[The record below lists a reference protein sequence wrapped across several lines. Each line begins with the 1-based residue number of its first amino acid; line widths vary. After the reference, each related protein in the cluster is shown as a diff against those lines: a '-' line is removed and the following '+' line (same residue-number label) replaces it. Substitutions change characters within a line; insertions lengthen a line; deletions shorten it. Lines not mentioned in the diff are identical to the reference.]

1 MLFRSQA
8 IHKWGHRESPGADEF
23 DAKSITFPKKC
34 HAPPPTFI
42 CARLI
47 LIVLV
52 GAIVAA
58 ISIVGKVLEWSVTPD
73 LSNLKNIVLQE
84 MQVTQWF
91 KEMTA
96 HPEAQKGFQQGYDMM
111 WQFMGPMFAVDVL
124 GAVLNTFYVKYYALT
139 V

>member
-1 MLFRSQA
+1 MSALSEYFNLAVGGLFLKSETYE
-8 IHKWGHRESPGADEF
+8 KMREERNPFVKG
-23 DAKSITFPKKC
+23 
-34 HAPPPTFI
+34 
-42 CARLI
+42 LI

-58 ISIVGKVLEWSVTPD
+58 ISIVCKVLEWSVTPD

-124 GAVLNTFYVKYYALT
+124 GAVLNVIFNPLGLIIT
-139 V
+139 